1 MRNAKIGSSY
11 RYDRKTLQI
20 ENILHLRT
28 NLGYTPNDINS
39 MLSRSLDILLICH
52 HRKPCIDDIF
62 FYSTIA
68 EPLYCTKYVIY
79 TGFTMMAYEK
89 YI

>member
-1 MRNAKIGSSY
+1 MQKLAVLIDTIG
-11 RYDRKTLQI
+11 KHCKI
-20 ENILHLRT
+20 ENILHFRP

-39 MLSRSLDILLICH
+39 MLSRSQDILLICH

-68 EPLYCTKYVIY
+68 EPLYCTKYDRLIY
-79 TGFTMMAYEK
+79 YLVFGLV
-89 YI
+89 